1 MTDAERDEKKDESGT
16 DSDDDNSGSNS
27 GSDSEEWLDG
37 DLDPNTEEGARK
49 IRKGEAALAASIS
62 RSTEEQRKQCEV
74 RGPDKAYEIPKSLY
88 EKAEKQNDQLTDDE
102 RALLLSRGD
111 VVGKALANPKS
122 LTEAELY
129 QVIRWSPPEL
139 IQPAIRKAT
148 GGALSKPL
156 ELIAK
161 AREAKESG
169 QLHTLSFEELELVYR
184 QCLVGGFDFLRQSM
198 SWFEVPGNTEAKH
211 LMSTH
216 VGWDSDMTTE
226 VAKYVV
232 PQLKARFELQSQK
245 LAAQLQ
251 HNRSSMARRY
261 VQRQQDHRAV
271 TEDGGHFLNA
281 MLDHMEDLQRQR
293 DHGTVTE
300 DEFRHTH
307 RAHLAA
313 MRSYS
318 QNRNHRAHPYSSINR
333 PPMQP
338 LELRGPSAI
347 PTSPFPPA
355 PQQLPMHP
363 PQPLPS
369 PFFTSPP
376 IPGGPAPVSPWIFN
390 PGHVPQ
396 SAYDR
401 NRIFPDGSL
410 AWPPAYHP
418 EVPMK
423 FFAEE
428 LRAKIKAENL
438 VIDDFWH
445 EAGTRFNALTV
456 EERAPYEEKIE
467 ALRQKA
473 WHRFDTEPFTFLP
486 GRD

>member
-1 MTDAERDEKKDESGT
+1 M
-16 DSDDDNSGSNS
+16 
-27 GSDSEEWLDG
+27 
-37 DLDPNTEEGARK
+37 
-49 IRKGEAALAASIS
+49 S
-62 RSTEEQRKQCEV
+62 RSTEEQRKQYEV

-88 EKAEKQNDQLTDDE
+88 EKAEKHNDQLTDDE

-148 GGALSKPL
+148 GGVLSKPL

-161 AREAKESG
+161 VREAKESG
-169 QLHTLSFEELELVYR
+169 QLHTLSFEELKLVYR
-184 QCLVGGFDFLRQSM
+184 QCLVGGVDFLQQSM

-211 LMSTH
+211 LMST
-216 VGWDSDMTTE
+216 
-226 VAKYVV
+226 
-232 PQLKARFELQSQK
+232 
-245 LAAQLQ
+245 
-251 HNRSSMARRY
+251 
-261 VQRQQDHRAV
+261 
-271 TEDGGHFLNA
+271 
-281 MLDHMEDLQRQR
+281 QRQR

-338 LELRGPSAI
+338 LEPRGPSAI
-347 PTSPFPPA
+347 PTRPFPPA

-376 IPGGPAPVSPWIFN
+376 IPGGPAPVIPWIFN

-418 EVPMK
+418 KVPMK

-473 WHRFDTEPFTFLP
+473 WHRRWALSQSLVVDYDDMTVEICADYCLDQQGQTMFGLEYGGECYCSDELQSGSVLVDDEDCNMACP
-486 GRD
+486 GNAAEMCGAGNRLSVYQKT